1 MKPVVNFKAVRKL
14 FSKDHPP
21 FVILHQQK
29 LIYISKEAGEVLD
42 ISNPAWPLH
51 QSPAAS
57 LFKNDTLPVSSS
69 NPTSDV
75 LDLIQLFR
83 SQPHLS
89 RLLRCYLQLNQP
101 EVASFARWA
110 LRELIPQA
118 TREKKTQH
126 FTRNGL
132 HLIYLDDKQRYEHL
146 RQILVVPG
154 GIEAK
159 TGYRISGIDDEED
172 PVKGGESCPKR

>member
-1 MKPVVNFKAVRKL
+1 MKSVVNFEAVRKFL
-14 FSKDHPP
+14 SKDHPP

-29 LIYISKEAGEVLD
+29 LIYICKEAGDILD
-42 ISNPAWPLH
+42 ISNPAWPLQ
-51 QSPAAS
+51 QSPPAS
-57 LFKNDTLPVSSS
+57 LVKNDALPISSS
-69 NPTSDV
+69 HQTGDV

-83 SQPHLS
+83 SQPHLYG
-89 RLLRCYLQLNQP
+89 LLRCYLQLNKPQV
-101 EVASFARWA
+101 VAFARWA

-132 HLIYLDDKQRYEHL
+132 HLIYLDDKKRYKHL

-159 TGYRISGIDDEED
+159 TGSRISGIDEEED
-172 PVKGGESCPKR
+172 PVKGGEPCPKR